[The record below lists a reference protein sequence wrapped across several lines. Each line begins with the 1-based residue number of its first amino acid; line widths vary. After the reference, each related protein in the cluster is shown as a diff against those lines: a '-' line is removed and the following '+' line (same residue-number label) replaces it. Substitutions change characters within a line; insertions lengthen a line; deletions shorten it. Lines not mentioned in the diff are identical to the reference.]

1 MKISN
6 SDLSLLLNQQKELLN
21 LMQMN
26 QDSLIRIEKYLK
38 MLFIHN
44 IVYDYENIMLQN
56 NQGNRKVL
64 LTRFVNIVSTIIAR
78 KT

>member
-26 QDSLIRIEKYLK
+26 QESLIRIEKYLK
-38 MLFIHN
+38 MFFIHN
-44 IVYDYENIMLQN
+44 IVCDYENIMLQN

>member
-26 QDSLIRIEKYLK
+26 QESLIRIEKYLK

-44 IVYDYENIMLQN
+44 IVCDYENIMLQN

>member
-26 QDSLIRIEKYLK
+26 QESLIRIEKYLK

-44 IVYDYENIMLQN
+44 IVCDYENIMLQN
-56 NQGNRKVL
+56 NQGNRKFL